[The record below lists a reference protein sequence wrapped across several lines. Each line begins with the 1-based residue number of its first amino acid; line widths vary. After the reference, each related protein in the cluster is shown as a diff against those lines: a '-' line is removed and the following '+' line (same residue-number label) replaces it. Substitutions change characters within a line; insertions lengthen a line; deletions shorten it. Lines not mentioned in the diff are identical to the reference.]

1 MESAI
6 ENQNE
11 GQKNGG
17 ARMSTLIKN
26 LVLYQ
31 KIKWL
36 EGCKLKNKKI
46 ETKIQ
51 NCIFIRLNFL
61 KKMQIFKLAD

>member
-11 GQKNGG
+11 DQKNRG
-17 ARMSTLIKN
+17 ARMSVLIKN

-36 EGCKLKNKKI
+36 EGCKLKNKK
-46 ETKIQ
+46 K
-51 NCIFIRLNFL
+51 L
-61 KKMQIFKLAD
+61 K